1 MGDTKYTATFAED
14 WAEEQS
20 KTLTDIA
27 ETGHSVVIDEA
38 KDPTCIA
45 SGLTEGS
52 HCSACNEVFVAQ
64 IEIDPTGI
72 HEYTVEYLWS
82 GVRSCVANIKCKNC
96 DEGTVISSTNV
107 TSESIEGNCQNVS
120 VTVYTA
126 IFSDVL
132 KEEYTCLEDS
142 EKRVNG
148 KKGDHVWSYTATKD
162 SHSAICAVDGCGA
175 TLAEASHDFGEGK
188 CVCGEVKP
196 ITEIP
201 VGINKYDA
209 ETDSG
214 YTVRGNVVTVKY
226 DEACAVGY
234 LKDGVYV
241 AIESVMNDD
250 GSYSFTAPEGVM
262 EVVVVVIGDI
272 DGDGDVDQIDV
283 DLMAYSQMPE
293 GEALTA
299 KQHFAA
305 DINRN
310 GVVNSADR
318 VWLSRSLLDETNEF
332 YRALSW

>member
-1 MGDTKYTATFAED
+1 MGDTKYTATFAET
-14 WAEEQS
+14 WAVEQS

-27 ETGHSVVIDEA
+27 ETGHTKVVDEA
-38 KDPTCIA
+38 KAPTCIA
-45 SGLTEGS
+45 TGLTEGS
-52 HCSACNEVFVAQ
+52 HCSACNEVFVEQ

-96 DEGTVISSTNV
+96 DESTNALSISV
-107 TSESIEGNCQNVS
+107 TSEVIEGDCQNVS

-126 IFSDVL
+126 IFSDAL
-132 KEEYTCLEDS
+132 KEEYSCLENN
-142 EKRVNG
+142 EKKVNG
-148 KKGDHVWSYTATKD
+148 RKGDHVWSYTVTADT
-162 SHSAICAVDGCGA
+162 HSAKCTVEGCGEILEA
-175 TLAEASHDFGEGK
+175 TPHDFNSGN
-188 CVCGEVKP
+188 CVCGEGKP

-201 VGINKYDA
+201 VGVNKYDA

-226 DEACAVGY
+226 NEACAVGY

-241 AIESVMNDD
+241 AIEAVMNDD
-250 GSYSFTAPEGVM
+250 GSYSFTAPEGVE

-299 KQHFAA
+299 EQHFAA